1 MTPLTLAER
10 DAVATI
16 CLLAAFADG
25 RKDDAERERLRGI
38 ADGLGAAFSPERYQ
52 RVLLGQADL
61 AAEAAALETPAAR
74 TLAYEMAVA
83 VCDADGHA
91 DDAEREFLGRLRGA
105 LGLEAAAAGQIDATA
120 EALVAA
126 PAPTAL
132 AAHVPSA
139 MPATRPTDGGVLG
152 AAEDV
157 DAMILRYAVL
167 NGALELLP
175 QTLAT
180 VAIVPLQTKMVYRVG
195 LSYGYTLDQSHVR
208 ELLATVGLGLTSQV
222 VESYARGLVGGA
234 VGGVL
239 GGMLGGVFGKK
250 GKKKKGKLANKV
262 AAGATGAAFTFAAT
276 YALGRVAVAYY
287 GGGRTLATADL
298 KGLFEREVDRGRLLY
313 DAHRPA
319 VEAQARTTDL
329 GSLLAEVRAPLGA
342 PEAAREPSASLL
354 QRLGAR

>member
-1 MTPLTLAER
+1 MMPLTLSER

-91 DDAEREFLGRLRGA
+91 DDAEQAFLGRLRSV
-105 LGLEAAAAGQIDATA
+105 LGLEAAAADQIDAAA
-120 EALVAA
+120 EALVATQA
-126 PAPTAL
+126 PGAL
-132 AAHVPSA
+132 AAQRPSA
-139 MPATRPTDGGVLG
+139 MPATRPTDGGAPG
-152 AAEDV
+152 AVEDV

-234 VGGVL
+234 L

-250 GKKKKGKLANKV
+250 GKKKKGKTAHKV

-298 KGLFEREVDRGRLLY
+298 KGVFEREVDRGRSLY

-342 PEAAREPSASLL
+342 PEATQEPSASLL